1 MLQLVLSPVNLFLN
15 DNYQVVGQRLCD
27 CIVEVLLLLKLNS
40 FSVGIF
46 LLCEGF
52 IEACES

>member
-15 DNYQVVGQRLCD
+15 DNYQVVNQCLCGW
-27 CIVEVLLLLKLNS
+27 IVEVVLILKLNS
-40 FSVGIF
+40 FLVETF

-52 IEACES
+52 IKACES